1 MAPPEKPSR
10 LGRGLDALLAR
21 KEPQRPQPIPA
32 TSAHAVLP
40 ANALPDN
47 APTPAPV
54 PGDGT
59 SSAITSSTPDSSVN
73 SESGTSAGFASGSLA
88 RTWPNPTGLA
98 AAGAVATG
106 HLEAATTAE
115 RPAATSKT
123 ALATDTPSDT
133 GSPYADAP
141 TSAPTDSRKTGY
153 HLLSIAHIA
162 ANRFQPRKEFREDEL
177 AELEASLRLQGLMQP
192 ITVRPAPEHTG
203 YELIA
208 GERRLRAATRL
219 GWKEIPAIVRETND
233 RTMLTLAMVENLQR
247 ADLDPID
254 EADGYQRLIDDFE
267 LTQQEV
273 ADVVGKERSTI
284 ANALRLLALPASVKR
299 MLQDRHITVGH
310 ARALLPLETERAIAD
325 LARDVVAQSLSVR
338 DVELRVR
345 NTRPNP
351 AKSGRKAKAVTNST
365 TSAVGIGPAATAE
378 LRRIEELLRKKLQTT
393 VALHLTAKDKGEVRI
408 AFFSN
413 DDLERVLQLLGIN
426 LDH

>member
-21 KEPQRPQPIPA
+21 REPVKPTPDPVPTA
-32 TSAHAVLP
+32 AEAKP
-40 ANALPDN
+40 NA
-47 APTPAPV
+47 AASSVSSPTPA
-54 PGDGT
+54 
-59 SSAITSSTPDSSVN
+59 
-73 SESGTSAGFASGSLA
+73 L
-88 RTWPNPTGLA
+88 
-98 AAGAVATG
+98 
-106 HLEAATTAE
+106 
-115 RPAATSKT
+115 
-123 ALATDTPSDT
+123 DTPYKDSGDD
-133 GSPYADAP
+133 AAP
-141 TSAPTDSRKTGY
+141 TSTPEQSARNADARTMGY
-153 HLLSIAHIA
+153 QLLSIASIA
-162 ANRFQPRKEFREDEL
+162 PNRFQPRKEFREQDL
-177 AELEASLRLQGLMQP
+177 VELESSLRSQGLLQP
-192 ITVRPAPEHTG
+192 ITVRPAPETSG

-254 EADGYQRLIDDFE
+254 EADGYQRLIDDFQ

-273 ADVVGKERSTI
+273 ADVVGKERSTV

-299 MLQDRHITVGH
+299 MLQERHITVGH

-325 LARDVVAQSLSVR
+325 LARDVVSKSLSVR

-351 AKSGRKAKAVTNST
+351 AKSGRKTKAVTDRAAQ
-365 TSAVGIGPAATAE
+365 AVGTGSAASAE
-378 LRRIEELLRKKLQTT
+378 MRRVEELLRKKLQTT
-393 VALHLTAKDKGEVRI
+393 VALHLTGKDKGEVRI

-413 DDLERVLQLLGIN
+413 DDLERVLLMLGVD
-426 LDH
+426 LDS

>member
-1 MAPPEKPSR
+1 M
-10 LGRGLDALLAR
+10 
-21 KEPQRPQPIPA
+21 
-32 TSAHAVLP
+32 
-40 ANALPDN
+40 
-47 APTPAPV
+47 
-54 PGDGT
+54 
-59 SSAITSSTPDSSVN
+59 
-73 SESGTSAGFASGSLA
+73 
-88 RTWPNPTGLA
+88 
-98 AAGAVATG
+98 
-106 HLEAATTAE
+106 
-115 RPAATSKT
+115 
-123 ALATDTPSDT
+123 
-133 GSPYADAP
+133 
-141 TSAPTDSRKTGY
+141 
-153 HLLSIAHIA
+153 
-162 ANRFQPRKEFREDEL
+162 
-177 AELEASLRLQGLMQP
+177 
-192 ITVRPAPEHTG
+192 RPAPEHSG

-273 ADVVGKERSTI
+273 ADVVGKERPTI

-325 LARDVVAQSLSVR
+325 LARDVVAKSLSVR

-351 AKSGRKAKAVTNST
+351 AKSGRKTKAVTDSAA
-365 TSAVGIGPAATAE
+365 SAVATGSAAGAE

-393 VALHLTAKDKGEVRI
+393 VALHLSGPEKGEVRI

-426 LDH
+426 LDN